1 MVQEVFGRHFKVR
14 LKYVNASAEFLKK
27 LKGVTDPE
35 RKRKIIGRTFIDVF
49 QRAATKIGKAKFLA
63 QGTLYPD
70 VIESVPIAGN
80 PAALIKSHHNVGGL
94 PKKMKLKLV
103 EPLKCL
109 FKDEVRRLG
118 EVLGL
123 TEQIVWRHPFPGPGL
138 AVRITGDIT
147 RERLDLLRDAD
158 EIVLEEIVANNLYRS
173 TSQVFA
179 VLLAG
184 SLTQG
189 APLHDWIQVLA
200 GLAALAGHIWPV
212 WLGFKGGKAVAT
224 GLGLFLGLA
233 WPVGLACFGIFLTTL
248 SVFRI
253 VSLSSVMA
261 AISLPLLMAAG
272 TDGTAKLVVALV
284 AMALV
289 VWRHRS
295 NLQRIKAGTEPRLG
309 QKA

>member
-1 MVQEVFGRHFKVR
+1 MGLLSLLLGYVLGSIPSGYLAGRWCKGIDLRELGSGSTGATNVLRQVGKGPALVVFV
-14 LKYVNASAEFLKK
+14 
-27 LKGVTDPE
+27 
-35 RKRKIIGRTFIDVF
+35 IDV
-49 QRAATKIGKAKFLA
+49 AKGA
-63 QGTLYPD
+63 
-70 VIESVPIAGN
+70 I
-80 PAALIKSHHNVGGL
+80 
-94 PKKMKLKLV
+94 
-103 EPLKCL
+103 
-109 FKDEVRRLG
+109 
-118 EVLGL
+118 
-123 TEQIVWRHPFPGPGL
+123 
-138 AVRITGDIT
+138 
-147 RERLDLLRDAD
+147 
-158 EIVLEEIVANNLYRS
+158 
-173 TSQVFA
+173 A

-184 SLTQG
+184 SLTEG
-189 APLHDWIQVLA
+189 AALNDWLQVLA

-253 VSLSSVMA
+253 VSLSSVVA

-272 TDGTAKLVVALV
+272 TEGTAKLVVALV

>member
-1 MVQEVFGRHFKVR
+1 MGLLSLLLGYLLGSIPSGYLAGRWCKGIDLRELGSGSTGATNVLRQVGKGPALVVFV
-14 LKYVNASAEFLKK
+14 
-27 LKGVTDPE
+27 
-35 RKRKIIGRTFIDVF
+35 IDV
-49 QRAATKIGKAKFLA
+49 AKGA
-63 QGTLYPD
+63 
-70 VIESVPIAGN
+70 I
-80 PAALIKSHHNVGGL
+80 
-94 PKKMKLKLV
+94 
-103 EPLKCL
+103 
-109 FKDEVRRLG
+109 
-118 EVLGL
+118 
-123 TEQIVWRHPFPGPGL
+123 
-138 AVRITGDIT
+138 
-147 RERLDLLRDAD
+147 
-158 EIVLEEIVANNLYRS
+158 
-173 TSQVFA
+173 A

-184 SLTQG
+184 SLTEG
-189 APLHDWIQVLA
+189 AALSDWLQVLA

-253 VSLSSVMA
+253 VSLSSVVA

-272 TDGTAKLVVALV
+272 TEGTAKLVVALV

-295 NLQRIKAGTEPRLG
+295 NLQRIKAGTEPKIG